1 MNNNIK
7 DILKVEGIMSQGFGI
22 APKIIMRDTRLSIE
36 AKAIYCYLQSFAGS
50 AGSAFPSRETILSEL
65 QISKDRYYKY
75 LNQLIEYGYIRVER
89 QETAT
94 GWKKGNVYVIVA
106 NPEEREKSEA
116 IDPVKNTSVNQKRNI
131 ISKPK
136 RTRVSPLFRQL
147 AIGKLKSDF
156 PEDAAAINQIYKV
169 LQDLERSEAV
179 KIGGSV
185 KDRAAI
191 IDILS
196 QLTYKHIIYTL
207 QTINEN
213 RDNIK
218 NMRLW
223 IQSCIYNSVYE
234 MSEDVDRKIIKYKN
248 RAAKAA
254 TRKKKAV
261 AAIVPEIT
269 PASEEAVKIKHRQNE
284 LYMLRAKA
292 SINGDVI
299 SQQKYDAELD
309 SLNREIEALNH

>member
-7 DILKVEGIMSQGFGI
+7 DILKVEGIMSKGFGI

-75 LNQLIEYGYIRVER
+75 LNQLIEYGYIKVER
-89 QETAT
+89 QETAA
-94 GWKKGNVYVIVA
+94 GWKKGNVYVIVS

-116 IDPVKNTSVNQKRNI
+116 IDPVKDKSVNKKGNI

-169 LQDLERSEAV
+169 IQDLERSEAV

-185 KDRAAI
+185 KDKAAI
-191 IDILS
+191 ADILS

-213 RDNIK
+213 RGNIK

-254 TRKKKAV
+254 TRKKKVV

-269 PASEEAVKIKHRQNE
+269 PVSEEAVKIKHRQNE

-299 SQQKYDAELD
+299 SQRKYDAELD
-309 SLNREIEALNH
+309 SLNAEIEALNH